1 MDAAKLDAY
10 LSERHPG
17 QKFPGIRND
26 GRGNIEI
33 VEWPAELGKAPTP
46 EEIEAFEPAPPP
58 EKIDYAAEVD
68 AAVTAAKSARTVVS
82 AIEIT
87 ERLAARVA
95 DIEARLAKIGL

>member
-10 LSERHPG
+10 LAERHPG
-17 QKFPGIRND
+17 QRFPGIHND
-26 GRGNIEI
+26 GLGNIEI
-33 VEWPAELGKAPTP
+33 VDWPEGLGKAPTS
-46 EEIEAFEPAPPP
+46 EEIDAYVPPIPP
-58 EKIDYAAEVD
+58 EKIDFAAEVD

-95 DIEARLAKIGL
+95 DIEARLAKLGL